1 MPTIDTIITVE
12 TLREYAPGVDGSL
25 QEQTIRPYLRPAHKT
40 VALIVGIDVFNRV
53 AGMEEGALPESLRA
67 AVANRIMYDYK
78 LFETIR
84 KRQTEQSDTYK
95 YELQAMQDTYLGY
108 YYDALDS
115 LIRGLNATDD
125 LPEWQQTPACKALAA
140 LLIRNADEFQ
150 EFYGIDSSDY
160 FFWSSIFIQRRV
172 MDDYLTGIDLP
183 ALEPEMLRRVKTAVA
198 TLTVAFALRQF
209 DISMLPRSLRN
220 PNQDGAFRH
229 ASSEQEAMYKLSD
242 FLLGQGEAALQ
253 QIVFELNR
261 PEPGTDLPSETNLNK
276 PRNKFFLL
284 P

>member
-1 MPTIDTIITVE
+1 MLAIDTIINVE
-12 TLREYAPGVDGSL
+12 TLREYAPGVDGAL
-25 QEQTIRPYLRPAHKT
+25 QEPTIRPYLRPAHKT
-40 VALIVGIDVFNRV
+40 VALIIGIDVFNRV
-53 AGMEEGALPESLRA
+53 AEMEETPLLESLRS

-95 YELQAMQDTYLGY
+95 YELQAMQDTYLDY

-115 LIRGLNATDD
+115 LIRELNQKTDI
-125 LPEWQQTPACKALAA
+125 PEWTQSAACKALSS

-160 FFWSSIFIQRRV
+160 FFWSSVFIQRRV
-172 MDDYLTGIDLP
+172 MDNYLTGIDLP
-183 ALEPEMLRRVKTAVA
+183 ALEPEMLRRVKGAVA

-220 PNQDGAFRH
+220 PTQEGASRH
-229 ASSEQEAMYKLSD
+229 AASEQEAMYKLSD
-242 FLLGQGEAALQ
+242 FLLNQGEAALQ

-261 PEPGTDLPSETNLNK
+261 PEPGTDLPSETNRNK
-276 PRNKFFLL
+276 PRNKFFLFT
-284 P
+284 

>member
-1 MPTIDTIITVE
+1 M
-12 TLREYAPGVDGSL
+12 
-25 QEQTIRPYLRPAHKT
+25 
-40 VALIVGIDVFNRV
+40 
-53 AGMEEGALPESLRA
+53 
-67 AVANRIMYDYK
+67 
-78 LFETIR
+78 
-84 KRQTEQSDTYK
+84 
-95 YELQAMQDTYLGY
+95 
-108 YYDALDS
+108 
-115 LIRGLNATDD
+115 
-125 LPEWQQTPACKALAA
+125 
-140 LLIRNADEFQ
+140 
-150 EFYGIDSSDY
+150 
-160 FFWSSIFIQRRV
+160 
-172 MDDYLTGIDLP
+172 
-183 ALEPEMLRRVKTAVA
+183 A

>member
-1 MPTIDTIITVE
+1 MLAINTIITVE
-12 TLREYAPGVDGSL
+12 TLREYAPGVDGAL
-25 QEQTIRPYLRPAHKT
+25 QENTVKPYLRPAHKT
-40 VALIVGIDVFNRV
+40 VAMVIGIEIFNRV
-53 AGMEEGALPESLRA
+53 AGMEDTPLLDALRS

-84 KRQTEQSDTYK
+84 KRQTEQADTYK

-115 LIRGLNATDD
+115 LIRGLNETTDI
-125 LPEWQQTPACKALAA
+125 PEWRQTPAYSVLTS

-160 FFWSSIFIQRRV
+160 FFWSSVFLQRRV

-183 ALEPEMLRRVKTAVA
+183 TLEQEMLRRVKGTVA

-209 DISMLPRSLRN
+209 DISMLPRPLRY
-220 PNQDGAFRH
+220 PTQEGASR
-229 ASSEQEAMYKLSD
+229 SGTSEQEAMYKLSEE
-242 FLLGQGEAALQ
+242 LMAQGEAALNR
-253 QIVFELNR
+253 IVFDLNR

-276 PRNKFFLL
+276 PRNKFFLFS
-284 P
+284 

>member
-1 MPTIDTIITVE
+1 MSTIDTIITVE

-40 VALIVGIDVFNRV
+40 VAQIIGSDVFNRV
-53 AGMEEGALPESLRA
+53 AGMETGALTDALRA

-115 LIRGLNATDD
+115 LIRGLNAVDD
-125 LPEWQQTPACKALAA
+125 LPEWKQTPACKAHDA
-140 LLIRNADEFQ
+140 LLIRNAAEIQ

-160 FFWSSIFIQRRV
+160 FFWASTFIQRRFR
-172 MDDYLTGIDLP
+172 DDYLTGIDLP
-183 ALEPEMLRRVKTAVA
+183 
-198 TLTVAFALRQF
+198 TL
-209 DISMLPRSLRN
+209 
-220 PNQDGAFRH
+220 
-229 ASSEQEAMYKLSD
+229 
-242 FLLGQGEAALQ
+242 
-253 QIVFELNR
+253 
-261 PEPGTDLPSETNLNK
+261 
-276 PRNKFFLL
+276 
-284 P
+284 